1 MSAPICSP
9 VPCRIWRI
17 SATVRVF
24 GAAGVAA
31 AGVAGAVGRGAFDLE
46 PDMVGGVRGGDE
58 GFGGEIDDSSSEDS
72 ELIGR
77 GGDLGRWDDTLVY

>member
-24 GAAGVAA
+24 GAAGVA
-31 AGVAGAVGRGAFDLE
+31 GAIGRGAFDLE

-72 ELIGR
+72 ESIGR
-77 GGDLGRWDDTLVY
+77 GGDLGHWDDTLVY